1 MLRRTDPGAQ
11 LHWPSGE
18 SQRLRHTGDHYASSQ
33 VSQQVGKR
41 WKSVGLLCGRLLRGP
56 SL

>member
-18 SQRLRHTGDHYASSQ
+18 SKDSAYRRSLCIVTSLTTGRKAMEI
-33 VSQQVGKR
+33 R
-41 WKSVGLLCGRLLRGP
+41 RITMRP
-56 SL
+56 AFTRTFT